1 MFPVVFPVR
10 AVLHSMGGVTLCRFA
25 ERECSRIA
33 GKETWFGCEAGNTD
47 GGSVKDSS
55 GFASLAFKRA
65 LLSQVL

>member
-1 MFPVVFPVR
+1 
-10 AVLHSMGGVTLCRFA
+10 MGGVTLCRYA
-25 ERECSRIA
+25 ERECDRIT
-33 GKETWFGCEAGNTD
+33 GKETWFGCEAGNTN